1 LDLLAGEF
9 GLPHSGSMLEQRVR
23 QKGKVKFFD
32 TDKGYGFIAPDDGT
46 KDVFVHVSAVQGAG
60 LPYLKENMVVS
71 FETRDDAKGRGKQ
84 AVVLQLLALS

>member
-1 LDLLAGEF
+1 LGVLAADS
-9 GLPHSGSMLEQRVR
+9 GLQHSGNMPEQPTR

-32 TDKGYGFIAPDDGT
+32 TDKGYGFIAPVDGT

-84 AVVLQLLALS
+84 AVVLQLLAL